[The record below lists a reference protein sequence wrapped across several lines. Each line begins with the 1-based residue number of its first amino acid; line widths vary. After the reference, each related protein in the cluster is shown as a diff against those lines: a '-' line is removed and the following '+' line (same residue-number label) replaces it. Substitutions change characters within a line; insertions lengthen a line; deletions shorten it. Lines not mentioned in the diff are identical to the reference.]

1 MSRYTGPKGRVNRRI
16 GMLIYENGGASRAM
30 ERRGNQP
37 PGMHTRAKRPSNY
50 GKALTEKQKIKH
62 YYGLGERQLR
72 RYFEKAGKMKGNTG
86 ENLLLI
92 CESRL
97 ENVIRRVGLTA
108 TRPQARQGVAHG
120 HFRVNGVK
128 VDRPSYMLR
137 PGDVVTIRP
146 QLNVLT
152 LYRTIIGQGVEGQG
166 IEWAK
171 LDTENLTINVTGA
184 PGGSDISLPVDGN
197 VVVEFMS
204 R

>member
-1 MSRYTGPKGRVNRRI
+1 
-16 GMLIYENGGASRAM
+16 
-30 ERRGNQP
+30 
-37 PGMHTRAKRPSNY
+37 
-50 GKALTEKQKIKH
+50 
-62 YYGLGERQLR
+62 
-72 RYFEKAGKMKGNTG
+72 
-86 ENLLLI
+86 
-92 CESRL
+92 
-97 ENVIRRVGLTA
+97 
-108 TRPQARQGVAHG
+108 VAHG

-152 LYRTIIGQGVEGQG
+152 LYRNIAGQGVEGQG

-171 LDTENLTINVTGA
+171 LDSENLTINVTGA
-184 PGGSDISLPVDGN
+184 PGASDISLPVDGN

>member
-50 GKALTEKQKIKH
+50 GKALSEKQKIKH

-86 ENLLLI
+86 ENLLLL

-97 ENVIRRVGLTA
+97 DNVIRRVGLSA

-137 PGDVVTIRP
+137 PGDVVTVRP
-146 QLNVLT
+146 QLNVLS
-152 LYRTIIGQGVEGQG
+152 LYRNIVGQGVEGQG

>member
-86 ENLLLI
+86 ENLLII

-97 ENVIRRVGLTA
+97 DNVIRRVGLTA

-152 LYRTIIGQGVEGQG
+152 LYRNITGQGVEGQG

-171 LDTENLTINVTGA
+171 LDSENLTINVTGA
-184 PGGSDISLPVDGN
+184 PGASDISLPVDGN

>member
-1 MSRYTGPKGRVNRRI
+1 
-16 GMLIYENGGASRAM
+16 MLIYENGGASRAM

-86 ENLLLI
+86 ENLLII

-97 ENVIRRVGLTA
+97 DNVIRRVGLTA

-152 LYRTIIGQGVEGQG
+152 LYRNIAGQGVEGQG

-171 LDTENLTINVTGA
+171 LDSENLTINVTGA
-184 PGGSDISLPVDGN
+184 PGASDISLPVDGN

>member
-1 MSRYTGPKGRVNRRI
+1 VNRRI

-97 ENVIRRVGLTA
+97 DNVIRRVGLTA

-146 QLNVLT
+146 QLNVLN

>member
-37 PGMHTRAKRPSNY
+37 PGMHTRPRRPSNY
-50 GKALTEKQKIKH
+50 GKALSEKQKIKH

-72 RYFEKAGKMKGNTG
+72 RYFDKAGRMKGNTG
-86 ENLLLI
+86 ENLLII

-97 ENVIRRVGLTA
+97 DNVIRRVGLTA

-137 PGDVVTIRP
+137 PGDVVTIRS
-146 QLNVLT
+146 QLNVLS
-152 LYRTIIGQGVEGQG
+152 LYRKIISMGVQGQG
-166 IEWAK
+166 IEWAS
-171 LDTENLTINVTGA
+171 LDSENLTINVTGA
-184 PGGSDISLPVDGN
+184 PGASDISLPVDGN

>member
-37 PGMHTRAKRPSNY
+37 PGMHTRPRRPSNY
-50 GKALTEKQKIKH
+50 GKALSEKQKIKH

-72 RYFEKAGKMKGNTG
+72 RYFDKAGRMKGNTG
-86 ENLLLI
+86 ENLLII

-97 ENVIRRVGLTA
+97 DNVIRRVGLTA

-120 HFRVNGVK
+120 HFQVNGVK

-137 PGDVVTIRP
+137 PGDVVTLRP
-146 QLNVLT
+146 QLNVHS
-152 LYRTIIGQGVEGQG
+152 LYRKIIATGVQGQG
-166 IEWAK
+166 IEWAS
-171 LDTENLTINVTGA
+171 LDSENLTINVTGA
-184 PGGSDISLPVDGN
+184 PSASDISLPVDGN

>member
-1 MSRYTGPKGRVNRRI
+1 VNRRI

-97 ENVIRRVGLTA
+97 DNVIRRVGLTA

>member
-1 MSRYTGPKGRVNRRI
+1 VNRRI

-37 PGMHTRAKRPSNY
+37 PGMHTRAKRPSNS

-97 ENVIRRVGLTA
+97 DNVIRRVGLTA

-146 QLNVLT
+146 QLNVLN

-171 LDTENLTINVTGA
+171 LDTENLTINVTGV

>member
-37 PGMHTRAKRPSNY
+37 PGMHTRPRRPSNY
-50 GKALTEKQKIKH
+50 GKALSEKQKIKH

-72 RYFEKAGKMKGNTG
+72 RYFDKAGRMKGNTG
-86 ENLLLI
+86 ENLLII

-97 ENVIRRVGLTA
+97 DNVIRRVGLTA

-137 PGDVVTIRP
+137 PGDVVTLRP
-146 QLNVLT
+146 QLNVHS
-152 LYRTIIGQGVEGQG
+152 LYRKIIATGVQGQG
-166 IEWAK
+166 IEWAS
-171 LDTENLTINVTGA
+171 LDSENLTINVTGA
-184 PGGSDISLPVDGN
+184 PSASDISLPVDGN